1 LQSLFPADRL
11 LASIAEIEALFG
23 DELLAH
29 YEFLRFNGIVTAIG
43 LPLVRFTTAARLR
56 AVIAL
61 HQQHGVLI
69 ADPHVTSL
77 EAGSGHMRAD
87 TDQLGFKHE
96 ADPLGLMNPGKMSS
110 FEVRP

>member
-1 LQSLFPADRL
+1 M
-11 LASIAEIEALFG
+11 
-23 DELLAH
+23 
-29 YEFLRFNGIVTAIG
+29 
-43 LPLVRFTTAARLR
+43 
-56 AVIAL
+56 
-61 HQQHGVLI
+61 I

-110 FEVRP
+110 FTARG